1 MDDDFALL
9 DLARSLNIDTR
20 RLPGWM
26 LTPVD
31 GIRGRLEFR
40 EGVPPVAG
48 GTSSQTRGF
57 AAMREQVISDST
69 RQPK

>member
-31 GIRGRLEFR
+31 GIAPLDWL
-40 EGVPPVAG
+40 
-48 GTSSQTRGF
+48 
-57 AAMREQVISDST
+57 DS
-69 RQPK
+69 RPFIDPDNEDSE